1 LYKNKKMQATISLKD
16 MAVEAI
22 RQLPDTA
29 SAEEMMYQISL
40 VENVIEGLKDV
51 EAGRT
56 FTTDEVL
63 QKIKQWQK

>member
-1 LYKNKKMQATISLKD
+1 MQTTISLKD

>member
-1 LYKNKKMQATISLKD
+1 MYKNKKMQATISLKD

>member
-1 LYKNKKMQATISLKD
+1 

>member
-1 LYKNKKMQATISLKD
+1 MQATISLKD
-16 MAVEAI
+16 TAVEAI

-51 EAGRT
+51 KAGRT
-56 FTTDEVL
+56 YTTHEIL
-63 QKIKQWQK
+63 QKIKQR